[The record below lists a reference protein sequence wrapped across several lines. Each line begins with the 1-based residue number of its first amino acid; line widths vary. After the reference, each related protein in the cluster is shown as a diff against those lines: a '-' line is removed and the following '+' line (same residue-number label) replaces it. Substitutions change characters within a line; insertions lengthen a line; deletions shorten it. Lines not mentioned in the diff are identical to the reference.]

1 MPESASGTPELARL
15 VFLGGLGEVGRNMA
29 ALEMHDRILILDTGL
44 SFPGDDM
51 PGVDLVLPDWEWL
64 RERSDRIAGAVLTH
78 GHEDHVG
85 ALPYLLREFEL
96 DVYATPLTLALLKGK
111 LEEHQVEDRVRLHQV
126 EAGGSADI
134 GPFKVRFH
142 RVTHSIPDGIAVAV
156 DTDFGTLLHTGD
168 FRLDPTPIDGRLTD
182 LQGIADEA
190 RRGVHVLLSDST
202 GAERPGSVPS
212 ERSVGPVLKEII
224 EGAQRMVV
232 TACFASHIHR
242 IQQICDAAFAAGR
255 KVAFLGRSMFNT
267 VEQASKLEHL
277 KIDSSKVVDIE
288 AIKEMNPQDVCI
300 VSTGSQ
306 GEPYSA
312 LSLMGA
318 SEHKYVKLQKGDTVI
333 LSSSVIPGNEVAI
346 NRVIDGLYRTGADV
360 YHVGMA
366 PVHIS
371 GHASAEELQVMLNL
385 VRPRWFIPVHG
396 ERRHLA
402 NHARLARE
410 VGIPPEN
417 IFVCDD
423 GDVVEIGE
431 TVRLGEKIQAGM
443 TLVDGA
449 GIGDVGQEVL
459 RDRRKLAGDGIVVVV
474 VSADAHSGEILAG
487 PDIITK
493 GFVFEEAS
501 EEMLEEAR
509 HRTLTSLKEVAAEEV
524 ADPGILSQRIRSTL
538 RRYFSETIQRKP
550 VIVPVI
556 MEV

>member
-1 MPESASGTPELARL
+1 MPWRNPASTRL

-29 ALEMHDRILILDTGL
+29 ALEMDGDVLILDTGL
-44 SFPGDDM
+44 SFPSADM
-51 PGVDLVLPDWEWL
+51 PGVDLVLPDWQWL
-64 RERSDRIAGAVLTH
+64 RERADRISGAVLTH

-85 ALPYLLREFEL
+85 ALPYLLREMEL
-96 DVYATPLTLALLKGK
+96 DVYATPLTLALLHGK
-111 LEEHQVEDRVRLHQV
+111 LEEHQVEDKVRLHEV
-126 EAGGSADI
+126 TAGSSAEIGS
-134 GPFKVRFH
+134 FKVRFH
-142 RVTHSIPDGIAVAV
+142 RVTHSIPDGVAVAI
-156 DTDFGTLLHTGD
+156 DTPHGTLFHTGD

-182 LQGIADEA
+182 LKGIAEEA
-190 RRGVHVLLSDST
+190 KRGVHVMLSDST

-212 ERSVGPVLKEII
+212 EKSVGPVLKDII
-224 EGAQRMVV
+224 EGAQRLVV

-242 IQQICDAAFAAGR
+242 IQQLCDAAMANGR
-255 KVAFLGRSMFNT
+255 KVAFLGRSMFNS
-267 VEQASKLEHL
+267 VEQASKLGHLTIPKEH
-277 KIDSSKVVDIE
+277 VVDIE
-288 AIKEMNPQDVCI
+288 ATKNMDPKDVCI

-306 GEPYSA
+306 GEPFSA

-318 SEHKYVKLQKGDTVI
+318 REHKYVKLQEGDTVI

-346 NRVIDGLYRTGADV
+346 HRVIDGLYRTGADV
-360 YHVGMA
+360 YHVGVA

-371 GHASAEELQVMLNL
+371 GHASADELKEMLNL
-385 VRPRWFIPVHG
+385 VKPRWFIPVHG

-410 VGIPPEN
+410 VGIPGEN
-417 IFVCDD
+417 ILICDD
-423 GDVVEIGE
+423 GDVIEIGE
-431 TVRLGEKIQAGM
+431 TVRVGEKIEAGM

-474 VSADAHSGEILAG
+474 VTADAHTGEILAG
-487 PDIITK
+487 PDIITR
-493 GFVFEEAS
+493 GFVYEEAS
-501 EEMLEEAR
+501 EEILEEAR

-524 ADPGILSQRIRSTL
+524 ADPSILSQHVRRVL
-538 RRYFSETIQRKP
+538 RKYFSETIQRKP